1 MVPEAFGAA
10 LCRMGLPTQFDCP
23 ECWIPGECSWGEP
36 EAAYEFTKGNYTRG
50 RAEMSNQS
58 RVIYDK

>member
-23 ECWIPGECSWGEP
+23 ECWIPGEFSQCEP
-36 EAAYEFTKGNYTRG
+36 EAAYEFTKGNYT
-50 RAEMSNQS
+50 
-58 RVIYDK
+58 